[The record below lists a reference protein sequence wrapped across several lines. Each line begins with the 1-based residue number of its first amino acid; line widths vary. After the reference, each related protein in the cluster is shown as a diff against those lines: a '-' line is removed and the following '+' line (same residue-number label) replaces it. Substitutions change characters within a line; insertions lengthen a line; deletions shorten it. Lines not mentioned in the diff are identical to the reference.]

1 MRIGARKMSS
11 LLWND
16 PVLCALSLRF
26 ALLAPTGHVSRESKT
41 RRSDPM
47 LKRASLILASA
58 LLALGAATGAAN
70 ADRCSGRNHNTGT
83 VVGAVGGGLI
93 GSAITNGS
101 AVGVVG
107 GAVAG
112 GLAGNAVERDSD
124 CNRNANRGARHHQ
137 RHKVYYY
144 DRQHHRHYRYE

>member
-1 MRIGARKMSS
+1 
-11 LLWND
+11 
-16 PVLCALSLRF
+16 
-26 ALLAPTGHVSRESKT
+26 
-41 RRSDPM
+41 M

-58 LLALGAATGAAN
+58 LLALSAATVAAN

-93 GSAITNGS
+93 GSAITHGS

-124 CNRNANRGARHHQ
+124 CNRGARRHY

-144 DRQHHRHYRYE
+144 DNQHRRHYRYE